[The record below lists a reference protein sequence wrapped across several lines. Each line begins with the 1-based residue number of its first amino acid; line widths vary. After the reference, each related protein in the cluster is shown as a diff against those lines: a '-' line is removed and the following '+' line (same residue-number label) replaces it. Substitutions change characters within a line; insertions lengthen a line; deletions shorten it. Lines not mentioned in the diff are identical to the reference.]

1 MIPVYNLDPQAVKKL
16 KTAVSAGV
24 PDVNDLITDD
34 MVNVFGIAGTRE
46 TVKKGLIRLR
56 ESGVR
61 RVVLNLS
68 GTTQEKINQI
78 KNLKPIVEEVC
89 S

>member
-1 MIPVYNLDPQAVKKL
+1 
-16 KTAVSAGV
+16 
-24 PDVNDLITDD
+24 
-34 MVNVFGIAGTRE
+34 MVNVFSIAGSRE
-46 TVKKGLIRLR
+46 KVKNELIRLR